1 MWTARGTG
9 WEAAAGARCRRGRAG
24 ACRAGTVQ
32 PAPRMCR
39 TARAASVGCGAAVDG
54 CRTRSAHGRVNGD
67 LVWCGPR
74 GAFGDCCSVCA
85 GSVAPS
91 GCPAQSSTVRSIR
104 MTSTSTGRKTH
115 PALCDASPP
124 RLAARAGI
132 AVLHST
138 RLLHARAAIAVY
150 FAPNCKPLTF
160 VHDEDLQARDP
171 ADRHCALVPQEQ
183 AAIGNRVASAECAAI
198 PGMGALRC
206 AQVSPTISHAICW
219 LARSVSKAVCSPSCP
234 DLAFLSMFRFRSP
247 GPSRTFS
254 SSAAHSAHKPL
265 VVVLVHGGPIAI
277 DALAGRPGVAILD
290 ALFPG
295 QSGGQASER
304 GTACVWATE

>member
-1 MWTARGTG
+1 MQGQQRGG
-9 WEAAAGARCRRGRAG
+9 WWCRRRSSGRCGCVSRCGRAG

-32 PAPRMCR
+32 PAPQMCQ
-39 TARAASVGCGAAVDG
+39 TARAASVGYGAVVDG

-104 MTSTSTGRKTH
+104 MTSTSTGRKTR
-115 PALCDASPP
+115 PALCDACPP
-124 RLAARAGI
+124 RFAARAGI
-132 AVLHST
+132 AVST
-138 RLLHARAAIAVY
+138 RLLHACASIAPY
-150 FAPNCKPLTF
+150 FAPSCKPLTF
-160 VHDEDLQARDP
+160 VHHEDLQARDP

-206 AQVSPTISHAICW
+206 AQVSATISHAICW
-219 LARSVSKAVCSPSCP
+219 LARSVSKAC
-234 DLAFLSMFRFRSP
+234 LF
-247 GPSRTFS
+247 
-254 SSAAHSAHKPL
+254 
-265 VVVLVHGGPIAI
+265 
-277 DALAGRPGVAILD
+277 AIL
-290 ALFPG
+290 
-295 QSGGQASER
+295 S
-304 GTACVWATE
+304 

>member
-1 MWTARGTG
+1 MACNCGRRGRSAARGTG
-9 WEAAAGARCRRGRAG
+9 WEDAAGARCRCGRAG

-32 PAPRMCR
+32 PAPQMCQ
-39 TARAASVGCGAAVDG
+39 TARAASVGYGAVVDG

-104 MTSTSTGRKTH
+104 MTSTSTGRKTR
-115 PALCDASPP
+115 PALCDACPP
-124 RLAARAGI
+124 RFAARAGI
-132 AVLHST
+132 AVST
-138 RLLHARAAIAVY
+138 RLLHACASIAPY
-150 FAPNCKPLTF
+150 FAPSCKPLTF
-160 VHDEDLQARDP
+160 VHHEDLQARDP

-219 LARSVSKAVCSPSCP
+219 LARSVSKAC
-234 DLAFLSMFRFRSP
+234 LF
-247 GPSRTFS
+247 
-254 SSAAHSAHKPL
+254 
-265 VVVLVHGGPIAI
+265 
-277 DALAGRPGVAILD
+277 AIL
-290 ALFPG
+290 
-295 QSGGQASER
+295 S
-304 GTACVWATE
+304 